1 LAGFVLLYT
10 YKSGHFYVS
19 ISILSIVKALPLNP
33 KEKIC
38 YHIDAVFGMGVSE
51 GLSENLQFQYSR
63 RTGRI
68 KNFSIGNQLV
78 ATLRIDGGLALTIF
92 GAKELFKD
100 KRFRQNCIIPSE
112 EAVPFISNGRS
123 LFCKNVEWCGSNV
136 KAGSDV
142 AVIDKND
149 RVIAIGRALFG
160 SKLIMKYHNGVAV
173 KIREGIKSRVK

>member
-1 LAGFVLLYT
+1 MVEFVLFYT
-10 YKSGHFYVS
+10 YNLDIFMGVLRL
-19 ISILSIVKALPLNP
+19 LSIVKPLPLNP

-38 YHIDAVFGMGVSE
+38 YHIDAVFGMGVSDS
-51 GLSENLQFQYSR
+51 LSKNLQFQYSR

-68 KNFSIGNQLV
+68 KNFSVGNQLV
-78 ATLRIDGGLALTIF
+78 ATLRTDGGLALTIF

-100 KRFRQNCIIPSE
+100 KRFRENCIIASE
-112 EAVPFISNGRS
+112 EAVPFISNGKS
-123 LFCKNVEWCGSNV
+123 LFCKYVEWCGSNV

-149 RVIAIGRALFG
+149 MVIATGRALFG
-160 SKLIMKYHNGVAV
+160 SKLMRGYHNGVAV

>member
-1 LAGFVLLYT
+1 M
-10 YKSGHFYVS
+10 KP
-19 ISILSIVKALPLNP
+19 LPLNP
-33 KEKIC
+33 KEKVS
-38 YHIDAVFGMGVSE
+38 YHIDAIFGFGISDVISE
-51 GLSENLQFQYSR
+51 DLEVEYSR

-68 KNFSIGNQLV
+68 KNIHIGKYLI
-78 ATLRIDGGLALTIF
+78 ATIRTDGGLALTIF

-173 KIREGIKSRVK
+173 KIREGIKSTVK

>member
-1 LAGFVLLYT
+1 MWVIRLL
-10 YKSGHFYVS
+10 
-19 ISILSIVKALPLNP
+19 LIVKPLPLNS
-33 KEKIC
+33 KEKIY
-38 YHIDAVFGMGVSE
+38 YHIDAVFGMGVSD

-123 LFCKNVEWCGSNV
+123 LFCKYVKWCGSNV

-142 AVIDKND
+142 AIIDKNE
-149 RVIAIGRALFG
+149 RVIATGRAIFG
-160 SKLIMKYHNGVAV
+160 YKLMSRYSNGVAV
-173 KIREGIKSRVK
+173 KIREGIKVE